1 MIRAILVVGWLGMA
15 MLLWAALTGHAAV
28 RHGPARDEASQ
39 HHLIVA
45 LFPSAALLFADVCL
59 LLYMPGTAR
68 VVRRTAR
75 ERGLGPEWAREQSR
89 LAWRGAVPA
98 LVAAIATATLFCTGY
113 PTYSGLWP
121 PWIHLTLVIVT
132 ALSQL
137 AVLIVGGRAL
147 LAGEARLKALG
158 REVETRAGERGGP
171 AILPAP
177 P

>member
-28 RHGPARDEASQ
+28 GHLPGRDEASQ

-45 LFPSAALLFADVCL
+45 LFPSAAL
-59 LLYMPGTAR
+59 
-68 VVRRTAR
+68 
-75 ERGLGPEWAREQSR
+75 
-89 LAWRGAVPA
+89 

-137 AVLIVGGRAL
+137 AMLIVGGRAL
-147 LAGEARLKALG
+147 
-158 REVETRAGERGGP
+158 
-171 AILPAP
+171 
-177 P
+177 